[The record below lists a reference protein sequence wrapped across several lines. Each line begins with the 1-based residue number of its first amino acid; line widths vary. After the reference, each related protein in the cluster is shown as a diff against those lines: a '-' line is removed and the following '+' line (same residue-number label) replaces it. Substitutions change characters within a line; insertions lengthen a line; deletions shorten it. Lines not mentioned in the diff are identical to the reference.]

1 MGFVSVARIVDWRQ
15 LKCQKKGTERC
26 ESMMTMHDARQSRFL
41 FLCLPIHILLTLS
54 YTVLL
59 LSLLHD
65 ERFRYCFILH
75 LHSNLL
81 LL

>member
-41 FLCLPIHILLTLS
+41 FSLSAYSHIIDTVFHCLA
-54 YTVLL
+54 
-59 LSLLHD
+59 
-65 ERFRYCFILH
+65 FITFA
-75 LHSNLL
+75 
-81 LL
+81 